1 MKAKI
6 SPFILMVTLLASTA
20 WAESDKVLMESDGIR
35 VTSQDVTAELRY
47 QPAEVR
53 TSVFFRKENLMN
65 LVTNLFA
72 RRVLARQA
80 LSNEVALSSVERT
93 QLQLAQDK
101 AISDVYLKWLDQ
113 RNIPTLSILDQ
124 RARELYRT
132 EDKRFN
138 EQASV
143 RVSHILVTKGEDAK
157 EKASALMQK
166 LRDGAEFATLAKEH
180 STDPGSAAKGGDL
193 GFFERGR
200 MVKPFEDAAFS
211 AEVDSLVGPV
221 ETQFGQHIIKVTAKK
236 IGGRTPYDDVKEELY
251 REITAKAQVDGRQ
264 RVLNDIMARSQ
275 LYMPAIDAYV
285 ADQKPKD

>member
-1 MKAKI
+1 
-6 SPFILMVTLLASTA
+6 MVTLLASTA

-157 EKASALMQK
+157 EKASTLMQK

-180 STDPGSAAKGGDL
+180 SADPGSAAKGGDL

>member
-53 TSVFFRKENLMN
+53 TSVFFRRENLMN

-80 LSNEVALSSVERT
+80 LGNEVALSSVERT

-157 EKASALMQK
+157 EKASTLMQK

-180 STDPGSAAKGGDL
+180 SADPGSAAKGGDL